1 MLPQF
6 LKPSAK
12 KCSSASGYLS
22 VSYWQKKINNV
33 IQTNLN
39 INFIFFPFTLCIVEL
54 PMDHLF
60 HLQNRRTKF

>member
-6 LKPSAK
+6 FKTSAK
-12 KCSSASGYLS
+12 KNIVLPQTFYFLLAE
-22 VSYWQKKINNV
+22 KIINT

-39 INFIFFPFTLCIVEL
+39 INFIFFLITLCIVEL

-60 HLQNRRTKF
+60 HLQNCRKIF